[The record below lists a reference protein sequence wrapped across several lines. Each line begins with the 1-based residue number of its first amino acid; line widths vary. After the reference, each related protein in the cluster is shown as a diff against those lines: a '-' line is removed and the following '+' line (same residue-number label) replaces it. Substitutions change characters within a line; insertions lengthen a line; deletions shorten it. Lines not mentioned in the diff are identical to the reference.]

1 MLLMVE
7 KGIRERIFNAIYIYA
22 TVSNKYMKKYNKD
35 KESPSIKYLDENN
48 LYGGHCLKSYLQ
60 MVLNGKSRFLNS
72 MELHSNKTL

>member
-48 LYGGHCLKSYLQ
+48 LYGWALPQKLPADGFEWKEQTSKF
-60 MVLNGKSRFLNS
+60 NGIAFK
-72 MELHSNKTL
+72 